1 MARGGSS
8 GGGSHSS
15 GGSRSSGGSH
25 SMGHH
30 SSSSGFRGSGGGG
43 GGSHRGSSGFGY
55 SSSWRPGPPR
65 PPRPGGYHRPTGY
78 GYGYG
83 YGGPVVVEHRHHSP
97 VADIIS
103 AIALLIIIVVIASVY
118 MGISFGGAGIT
129 KSTIARE
136 KLDAGLCATYKDFFV
151 DEING
156 IESSNKL
163 NNGLKYFY
171 QKTGIQPYVVI
182 TNRDGSESM
191 AHEIYQSTFNDSGHL
206 VLLFCVEGSGVD
218 WDEYDYWIEVGDA
231 AGTVFDAEADEILAD
246 YISRNWSNSALDNS
260 EFLANSF
267 KQAADR
273 MMTKTPNY
281 RFVSFVIG
289 AVVALLYLA
298 FKWWKHKKEQDNI
311 EAEHTENILNAD
323 LNTFGSENVGDTDL
337 KDLEDKYN

>member
-43 GGSHRGSSGFGY
+43 GSHRGSSGFSY
-55 SSSWRPGPPR
+55 SSSWRPRPPR

-136 KLDAGLCATYKDFFV
+136 KLDAGLCVTYKDFFV

-163 NNGLKYFY
+163 NDGLKYFY
-171 QKTGIQPYVVI
+171 QKTG
-182 TNRDGSESM
+182 
-191 AHEIYQSTFNDSGHL
+191 STFNDSGHL

-218 WDEYDYWIEVGDA
+218 WDEYNYWIEVGDA
-231 AGTVFDAEADEILAD
+231 AGTVFDTEADEILAD

-267 KQAADR
+267 KGAADR
-273 MMTKTPNY
+273 MMAVTPNY